1 MSKYESFE
9 KDFLNE
15 LNKVRL
21 NPQSIIPSLE
31 KLLTQFNGNIL
42 KRQGEVP
49 LQTNEGPSAVK
60 EAISFLKKTSPLS
73 EFKLNPQ
80 LSLASK
86 SHVNDIGPKGITD
99 HYGSDGSDPYRR
111 MEKFC
116 KFKGEGGENIDFG
129 SKTGLDS
136 LLSFLIDD
144 GVTDRGHRRNI
155 LNPNYKTIG
164 LSVGYHSEFETVLV
178 IDFVEEIYDE
188 AKVKGEIKVNNQI
201 NKGKLP
207 EFNDIKN
214 ENIKKVDFKRIENE
228 FLLEINNARQ
238 NPSYLIPFLE
248 DRIKYFDGSIYKPNN
263 GTPIQTNEG
272 VSGINDAISFLEK
285 LKPLPKYEKNV
296 NLTKASKRHMD
307 DIGKNGLSD
316 HYGSDGSDPTSRI
329 NMYVDFNSFH
339 GEVIDFGSDSGL
351 ESLLCLVIDDGLKS
365 RGHRNQIFNK
375 EYKYIGVSAG
385 SHIQMDTCLV
395 ADFVDEINNDKRK
408 EKNNDRNERNNLLE
422 RRNIT
427 DYELIIDS
435 NDNYIDNKDINF
447 VSSNKINSISSFE
460 KDSFS
465 LITIK
470 DIGVDK
476 LTPSILKDLKRIIK
490 PNCPVTIIINQK
502 LRLLQSVQSNLLVS
516 NLRFSGFKSFSIGEY
531 EDNSIKSVYVE
542 AMK

>member
-1 MSKYESFE
+1 MSNYETIE

-15 LNKVRL
+15 LNKVRQ
-21 NPQSIIPSLE
+21 NPQSIIPVLE
-31 KLLTQFNGNIL
+31 KLLTQFSGNIL

-49 LQTNEGPSAVK
+49 LQTNEGQSAVK

-111 MEKFC
+111 MKRFC
-116 KFKGEGGENIDFG
+116 KFEGEGGENIDFG

-136 LLSFLIDD
+136 LISFIIDD

-155 LNPNYKTIG
+155 LNPIYKTVG

-178 IDFVEEIYDE
+178 INFVEEIYDE
-188 AKVKGEIKVNNQI
+188 SKLNKESKESKVNNQI

-207 EFNDIKN
+207 EFNDIKK
-214 ENIKKVDFKRIENE
+214 ENIKKVDFKRIEND
-228 FLLEINNARQ
+228 FLLELNKARQ

-248 DRIKYFDGSIYKPNN
+248 DRIQYFDGTIYKPRN

-272 VSGINDAISFLEK
+272 VSGINDAISYLQK
-285 LKPLPKYEKNV
+285 LKPLQKYEKSI
-296 NLTKASKRHMD
+296 NLCKASKRHLD

-385 SHIQMDTCLV
+385 THIQMDTCLV
-395 ADFVDEINNDKRK
+395 ADFVDEINNEKRIEKSNDK
-408 EKNNDRNERNNLLE
+408 EVLE
-422 RRNIT
+422 RRNIV

-460 KDSFS
+460 KDYFS

-490 PNCPVTIIINQK
+490 PNCPVNIIINQK
-502 LRLLQSVQSNLLVS
+502 LRVLQSVQSNLLIS